1 MFGSR
6 QPQQERNME
15 TSHMHRP
22 ILAAMAAVAIL
33 PLAVLAQSTSP
44 QAPSAAAPS
53 SDQREARSAVRAA
66 CAADVQKFCANIE
79 RARGAMRSCLE
90 QHENDLSASCKA
102 ARAERAA
109 ERAKSKG

>member
-1 MFGSR
+1 
-6 QPQQERNME
+6 ME

-22 ILAAMAAVAIL
+22 ILAAALALAVL
-33 PLAVLAQSTSP
+33 PLAALAQST
-44 QAPSAAAPS
+44 APKAPAAAPTATAPAA
-53 SDQREARSAVRAA
+53 DTQEARNKVRTA
-66 CAADVQKFCANIE
+66 CAADIQKFCANIE

-90 QHENDLSASCKA
+90 AHEKDLAATCKA